1 MAMQL
6 PRRKQRELLLQLLF
20 SWEISNEVALGDRAG
35 LLMESLEVS
44 KKNVLGMEEK
54 FQQII
59 DDVSHIDEILAKA
72 SLEYSLER
80 VSLID
85 KNILRI
91 AIFEIL
97 TEKEEPKIVIEEALR
112 LSKKFSSPEA
122 VSYVHAIVDEVN
134 KSERALLSV

>member
-1 MAMQL
+1 MQL

-20 SWEISNEVALGDRAG
+20 SWEISNEVTLGDRAG

-54 FQQII
+54 FQQIVDHI
-59 DDVSHIDEILAKA
+59 LNIDETLAKA

-97 TEKEEPKIVIEEALR
+97 YEKEEPKIVIEEALR

-134 KSERALLSV
+134 KSERALLPV

>member
-1 MAMQL
+1 M
-6 PRRKQRELLLQLLF
+6 LLQLLF
-20 SWEISNEVALGDRAG
+20 SWEVSTEMTLGDRAG
-35 LLMESLEVS
+35 LLMDSLEVS

-54 FQQII
+54 FHQII
-59 DDVSHIDEILAKA
+59 DNIDKIDETLAKA

-97 TEKEEPKIVIEEALR
+97 YEKEEPKIVIEEALR

-134 KSERALLSV
+134 KSERVLVSV

>member
-1 MAMQL
+1 MT
-6 PRRKQRELLLQLLF
+6 
-20 SWEISNEVALGDRAG
+20 LGDRAG
-35 LLMESLEVS
+35 LLMDSLEVS

-59 DDVSHIDEILAKA
+59 DNIDKIDETLAKA

-97 TEKEEPKIVIEEALR
+97 YEKEEPKIVIEEALR

-134 KSERALLSV
+134 KSERVLVSV

>member
-1 MAMQL
+1 MQL
-6 PRRKQRELLLQLLF
+6 PRRKQREILLQLLF
-20 SWEISNEVALGDRAG
+20 SWEISSEMALGDRAG
-35 LLMESLEVS
+35 LLMDSLEVS
-44 KKNVLGMEEK
+44 KKNVLGMDEK
-54 FQQII
+54 FQEII
-59 DDVSHIDEILAKA
+59 DHVDEIDETLAKA

-97 TEKEEPKIVIEEALR
+97 YEKEEPKIVIEEALR

-122 VSYVHAIVDEVN
+122 VSYVHAIVDAVN
-134 KSERALLSV
+134 KSERALLPI

>member
-1 MAMQL
+1 M
-6 PRRKQRELLLQLLF
+6 LLQLLF
-20 SWEISNEVALGDRAG
+20 SWEVSTEMTLGDRAG
-35 LLMESLEVS
+35 LLMDSLEVS

-59 DDVSHIDEILAKA
+59 DNIDKIDETLAKA

-97 TEKEEPKIVIEEALR
+97 YEKEEPKIVIEEALR

-134 KSERALLSV
+134 KSERVLVSV

>member
-1 MAMQL
+1 MQL
-6 PRRKQRELLLQLLF
+6 PRRKQREMLLQLLF
-20 SWEISNEVALGDRAG
+20 SWEVSTEMTLGDRAG
-35 LLMESLEVS
+35 LLMDSLEVS

-59 DDVSHIDEILAKA
+59 DNIDKIDETLAKA

-97 TEKEEPKIVIEEALR
+97 YEKEEPKIVIEEALR

-134 KSERALLSV
+134 KSERVLVSV

>member
-1 MAMQL
+1 MQL

-20 SWEISNEVALGDRAG
+20 SWEISNEVTLGDRAG

-59 DDVSHIDEILAKA
+59 DDISHIDEILAKA

-134 KSERALLSV
+134 KSERALLPV

>member
-1 MAMQL
+1 MQL

-20 SWEISNEVALGDRAG
+20 SWEISNEVTLGDRAG

-59 DDVSHIDEILAKA
+59 DDISHIDEILAKA

-122 VSYVHAIVDEVN
+122 VSYVHAIVIEVN
-134 KSERALLSV
+134 KSERALLPV